1 MNGNEVRDKTTRC
14 NIRSRKETADTI
26 EFQAACASEIMAT
39 SVHLSIKILSDNSVQ
54 RIYTDPD
61 MQGMELTFYR
71 CPIN

>member
-1 MNGNEVRDKTTRC
+1 
-14 NIRSRKETADTI
+14 
-26 EFQAACASEIMAT
+26 MAT